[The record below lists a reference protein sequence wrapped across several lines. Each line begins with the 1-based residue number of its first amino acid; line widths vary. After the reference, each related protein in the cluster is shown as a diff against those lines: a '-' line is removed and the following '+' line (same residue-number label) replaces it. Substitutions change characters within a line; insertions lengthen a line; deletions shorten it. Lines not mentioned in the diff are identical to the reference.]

1 MSSHPFSDGVHGL
14 WVNGKTRDYVF
25 YNQNTHR
32 IHKIHIVLHEL
43 GHIVL
48 GHRGKKLPALLKEL
62 LVDLEQDGPPPY
74 GRLHTSQIT
83 QDEDEHAA
91 EWFVRCVQVELMQ
104 VERLAALTGPPSS
117 LESVTRFAR
126 SLGYNG

>member
-1 MSSHPFSDGVHGL
+1 
-14 WVNGKTRDYVF
+14 
-25 YNQNTHR
+25 
-32 IHKIHIVLHEL
+32 
-43 GHIVL
+43 
-48 GHRGKKLPALLKEL
+48 
-62 LVDLEQDGPPPY
+62 
-74 GRLHTSQIT
+74 

-126 SLGYNG
+126 SLGYNAGDQDFRPCRCYLRHRRHLCRVG